1 MMEIACWK
9 CDVVTDV
16 PVLNSEFEAW
26 QNGELIQNAM
36 PDLNNDDR
44 EMLISKI
51 CPKCWD
57 EMFAG
62 FDGDDE

>member
-1 MMEIACWK
+1 MEIACCE
-9 CDVVTDV
+9 CDVVVDV
-16 PVLNSEFEAW
+16 PVLISEFEAW
-26 QNGELIQNAM
+26 QNGELIQVAM
-36 PDLNNDDR
+36 PDLNEDDR

>member
-1 MMEIACWK
+1 MEIACCE
-9 CDVVTDV
+9 CDVVVDV

-36 PDLNNDDR
+36 PDLNTDDR
-44 EMLISKI
+44 EMLISKT
-51 CPKCWD
+51 CPKCWN
-57 EMFAG
+57 ELFT

>member
-1 MMEIACWK
+1 MEIACCE
-9 CDVVTDV
+9 CDVVVDV

-44 EMLISKI
+44 EMLMSKI

-62 FDGDDE
+62 FEGEDV